1 MSSKTNR
8 NTKKR
13 RERRRRKKKIKKLEE
28 EYKVEIKENR
38 NRIVVHFM
46 KYPANMVSVMDTIIE
61 KLCFRGKLI
70 RFIYKN
76 ESDKIYS
83 FSIDDM
89 GPLTHPF
96 VSIEISHTIFKKLNE
111 CLSKRSQIEKC
122 RSDKCDKL
130 IYFWRIHCDFCH
142 EYRMTKA
149 VFEQN

>member
-1 MSSKTNR
+1 MNSK
-8 NTKKR
+8 KKSKAWKR
-13 RERRRRKKKIKKLEE
+13 RKRRRRKKKIEKLKE
-28 EYKVEIKENR
+28 EYKVEIQENR

-96 VSIEISHTIFKKLNE
+96 VSIEISHTIFKKLNK

-130 IYFWRIHCDFCH
+130 IYAWRIYCDFCQ
-142 EYRMTKA
+142 ECRMIKA
-149 VFEQN
+149 IFEQN